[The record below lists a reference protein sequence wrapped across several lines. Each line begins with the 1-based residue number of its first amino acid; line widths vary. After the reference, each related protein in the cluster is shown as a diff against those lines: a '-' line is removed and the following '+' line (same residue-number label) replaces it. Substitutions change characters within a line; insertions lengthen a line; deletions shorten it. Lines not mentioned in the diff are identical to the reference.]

1 MNLIN
6 KAIGILKNKE
16 IMSYLFF
23 GVATTVIN
31 FVVFTLSDIILGDNL
46 YLVSNLI
53 AWVLSVIFAYVTNK
67 IWVFESKQWNIKI
80 VSKEVIGFVSGRIFS
95 LLVEQVGMYVFV
107 DVAGLGEKT
116 FNVFGIIDV
125 NGKMITKVFFLV
137 VVIILNYV
145 FSKLWVFRKSKK
157 EHSDKE

>member
-1 MNLIN
+1 
-6 KAIGILKNKE
+6 
-16 IMSYLFF
+16 
-23 GVATTVIN
+23 
-31 FVVFTLSDIILGDNL
+31 
-46 YLVSNLI
+46 
-53 AWVLSVIFAYVTNK
+53 
-67 IWVFESKQWNIKI
+67 
-80 VSKEVIGFVSGRIFS
+80 
-95 LLVEQVGMYVFV
+95 VGMYVFV